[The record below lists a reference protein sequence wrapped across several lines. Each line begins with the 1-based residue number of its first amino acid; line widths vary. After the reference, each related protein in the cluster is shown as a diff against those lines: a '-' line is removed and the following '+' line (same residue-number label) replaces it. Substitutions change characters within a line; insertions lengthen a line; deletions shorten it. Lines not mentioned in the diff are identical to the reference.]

1 MTVTAPPLGKRDTL
15 VNMETPGSAPVDAV
29 PAAPAD
35 RADPADHPDHAA
47 ADGERPAATGPV
59 WLFLV
64 TPRWL
69 AWLGF
74 VIVAFWGMLW
84 LGDWQ
89 FHRAISGNGLSWAYT
104 FEWPLFAGFGVVF
117 WARTVRDEYRLRRGP
132 TQAEIEQ
139 AAADAAAGPTLP
151 AGIGTR
157 PIDRP
162 ADDADDDDPDLGS
175 YNAYLDR
182 LSSEVKSTTGGAATT
197 AADGG
202 RANDPAAQ
210 SRKGH

>member
-1 MTVTAPPLGKRDTL
+1 VTVAAPPLGKRDTL
-15 VNMETPGSAPVDAV
+15 VNMETPGSAPVDAAL
-29 PAAPAD
+29 AAPAD
-35 RADPADHPDHAA
+35 RADSADGPA

-64 TPRWL
+64 SPRWL
-69 AWLGF
+69 AWLAF

-89 FHRAISGNGLSWAYT
+89 FHRAIGGNGLSWAYT

-117 WARTVRDEYRLRRGP
+117 WARTVRDELRARRGP
-132 TQAEIEQ
+132 SQKEIDR
-139 AAADAAAGPTLP
+139 AAAEAAAGPVLP
-151 AGIGTR
+151 DGIGTR

-162 ADDADDDDPDLGS
+162 ADDADDDDLGS

-182 LSSEVKSTTGGAATT
+182 LNSEVKSTTRWRGYYGG
-197 AADGG
+197 
-202 RANDPAAQ
+202 
-210 SRKGH
+210 

>member
-1 MTVTAPPLGKRDTL
+1 
-15 VNMETPGSAPVDAV
+15 METPGSAPVDAV
-29 PAAPAD
+29 PAVPAVPAASAD
-35 RADPADHPDHAA
+35 RADPVGHAA

-69 AWLGF
+69 AWLAF

-89 FHRAISGNGLSWAYT
+89 FHRAIAGNGLSWAYT

-132 TQAEIEQ
+132 TQAEIDR
-139 AAADAAAGPTLP
+139 AAAEAAAGPALP
-151 AGIGTR
+151 EGIGIR

-162 ADDADDDDPDLGS
+162 ADDADADDPDLIS

-182 LSSEVKSTTGGAATT
+182 LSTEAKSHRRWRGYG
-197 AADGG
+197 
-202 RANDPAAQ
+202 
-210 SRKGH
+210 